1 MQNCTESAQV
11 LQLNF
16 DISGVKK
23 IAGEFSAPELSSD
36 GGLLL
41 VRAADDRLNL
51 SEQIALNLDDKRQ
64 SGKVKFS
71 LAEIIRQRMYM
82 IATGNEDVN
91 DADRLASDPMHKI
104 CVGSNPET
112 EMDLASDST
121 IGRLESKRTE
131 GELERLQQLLVHLYI
146 QRLSKTPD
154 KIVLDIDGFSDEVH
168 GQQKLSFYNGFYQ
181 MSCYIPLLIV
191 AGTFPLAAILRSGKA
206 GPAEGTVEALKR
218 IVKIL
223 RKENP
228 RIKIELRADAGFDEP
243 DIYEYCER
251 NRITYYIGLPSNA
264 RVAKKAAYVVDVA
277 KREFADLYGQVEPQK
292 QGRVRVIQDI
302 IYAADTWTVNRRVI
316 VRCDYTAEGSDIRY
330 VLTNHKGGR
339 AKWLYEEKYCK
350 RARCENVIKELRT
363 VSADRL
369 STQSFESNQFRLLLH
384 VFTYILLN
392 EVRACGQASERHIT
406 LNTLKLRLIKV
417 AVQVEETA
425 RRIFLRWPSSYPWQQ
440 AFVYTAARLKS

>member
-1 MQNCTESAQV
+1 MQNCTESAQP
-11 LQLNF
+11 LQLIF

-41 VRAADDRLNL
+41 IRASDDRLNL
-51 SEQIALNLDDKRQ
+51 SEQIALNLDDTRQ
-64 SGKVKFS
+64 SGKVKYS
-71 LAEIIRQRMYM
+71 LVDMIRQRMYM

-112 EMDLASDST
+112 DSDLASDST
-121 IGRLESKRTE
+121 IGRLEAKRTE
-131 GELERLQQLLVHLYI
+131 EELERLQQLLVHLYL
-146 QRLSKTPD
+146 QRLPKIPN

-168 GQQKLSFYNGFYQ
+168 GQQRLSFYNGFYQ

-191 AGTFPLAAILRSGKA
+191 ADTFPLAAILRSGKA

-223 RKENP
+223 RKEYP
-228 RIKIELRADAGFDEP
+228 QIKIELRADAGFDEP
-243 DIYEYCER
+243 DIYEYCEK
-251 NRITYYIGLPSNA
+251 NKIIYFIGLPSNA
-264 RVAKKAAYVVDVA
+264 RVAKKAEYVAAVA
-277 KREFADLYGQVEPQK
+277 KRRFTDLYGDVKPEE

-302 IYAADTWTVNRRVI
+302 VYAAESWTVNRRVI
-316 VRCDYTAEGSDIRY
+316 VRCDYTADGSDIRY
-330 VLTNHKGGR
+330 VLTNYKGGR
-339 AKWLYEEKYCK
+339 AQWLYEEKYCK
-350 RARCENVIKELRT
+350 RARCENVIKELRS